1 MTRKKAAPSKKRKPN
16 KAYTI
21 QRGGEDFKVVEA
33 ATAFAVKRKRVS
45 SSAELIAVAQ
55 APSRFPGLRF
65 DKDRSPRG
73 VELYYVDKSARDSAM
88 AELRKNSPDVAW
100 CSHVFHTPADPEAMF
115 FPMDTIYVELKPGTS
130 DTEVNE
136 LLDRFG
142 LELIP
147 DPDGDPNV
155 CVMRLTSESTK
166 NPLKI
171 ANALQKS
178 GAVILAEPD
187 LAVKGNLTIHRPSD
201 DLFPLQWHLEN
212 QGGAGLTAGADVS
225 ATLAWDI
232 TRGSRNITVAVIDDG
247 FDIGHSDF
255 ASTGKIRA
263 PKDFG
268 QADADPSPVS
278 QYDNHGTACAGVAV
292 ADENGSGVVG
302 MAPECG
308 LMPIRWSGTVSDAD
322 IRDQFD
328 HPRLNGADV
337 ISCSWGVTSEFF
349 TLSTSMKRSI
359 SKAAS
364 EGRSGKGCVI
374 VFAAGN
380 SNHDIDD
387 PPHTRDGF
395 AIHPDVI
402 AVAASNSRD
411 KRSHYSNFG
420 DAIWVCAPSSG
431 AGGLGIVTTDRRG
444 TSGYQSGDYTTVE
457 RFGGTSSA
465 TPLVAGICALM
476 LSVNPELTAKDVKE
490 ILRETAE
497 KIDPQGGDYDD
508 HGRSR
513 DYGYGRVDAHRAVQ
527 AARDQRTTTGVTEL
541 RFESNP
547 DMAIP
552 DNQPAGIADAISVNR
567 PGTIENVQVDV
578 DVTHTYRGDLKLS
591 LISPRGTAV
600 SLFGRTAPVFDG
612 TENLVAR
619 FTEANAPGLAAFS
632 GESANGNWSL
642 QVADIAAADVGRL
655 NSWVLTLGFSTRQT
669 DWQIAPGLAI
679 PDNNATGIT
688 SELIVDAGGIL
699 KHVSVWVDIT
709 HTYRGDLSVVVSSP
723 SGIEVSLKSFDSGDG
738 IDDFRQTF
746 TTTDTPALLAFID
759 GMTDI
764 RGTWKLHVR
773 DNLSAD
779 VGKLNVWGL
788 KLIV

>member
-1 MTRKKAAPSKKRKPN
+1 MTKKNTVQSKKQN

-21 QRGGEDFKVVEA
+21 QRGGEDFEVVEA
-33 ATAFAVKRKRVS
+33 ASAFAVKRKRVS
-45 SSAELIAVAQ
+45 SSTELVAIAQ
-55 APSRFPGLRF
+55 APDRFPGLRF

-73 VELYYVDKSARDSAM
+73 VELYYVDQAARDSAM
-88 AELRKNSPDVAW
+88 EELRTNSPDVAW
-100 CSHVFHTPADPEAMF
+100 CSHVFHTPADPESMF
-115 FPMDTIYVELKPGTS
+115 FPMDTIYVELKPTIS
-130 DTEVNE
+130 DAEVNK
-136 LLDRFG
+136 LLDQHG
-142 LELIP
+142 LELVP
-147 DPDGDPNV
+147 DPDGDPNL
-155 CVMRLTSESTK
+155 CVMRLTSESTE
-166 NPLKI
+166 NPLKV
-171 ANALQKS
+171 ANALRKS
-178 GAVILAEPD
+178 GAVVLAEPD

-201 DLFPLQWHLEN
+201 DLFPMQWHLEN

-225 ATLAWDI
+225 ATEAWDI
-232 TRGSRNITVAVIDDG
+232 TRGNRSITVAVIDDG
-247 FDIGHSDF
+247 FDTGHSDF
-255 ASTGKIRA
+255 ASIGKVRA
-263 PKDFG
+263 PRDFG
-268 QADADPSPVS
+268 EGDADPSPVS
-278 QYDNHGTACAGVAV
+278 QFDNHGTACAGVAV

-308 LMPIRWSGTVSDAD
+308 LMPIRWSGSVSDTD

-337 ISCSWGVTSEFF
+337 ISCSWGVTSSFF

-359 SKAAS
+359 NKAAT
-364 EGRSGKGCVI
+364 EGRNGKGCVI

-380 SNHDIDD
+380 DNHDIDD

-411 KRSHYSNFG
+411 RKSHYSNFG

-444 TSGYQSGDYTTVE
+444 GSGYQSGDYTTVE

-476 LSVNPELTAKDVKE
+476 LSVNPELTAEEIKE
-490 ILRETAE
+490 ILKDTAE
-497 KIDPQGGDYDD
+497 KIEPQGGNYDNN
-508 HGRSR
+508 GQSR
-513 DYGYGRVDAHRAVQ
+513 IYGFGRVDAHRAVQ
-527 AARDQRTTTGVTEL
+527 VARDRRITGGVTEL

-547 DMAIP
+547 DLAIP
-552 DNQPAGIADAISVNR
+552 DHQPAGIADAIFVNR
-567 PGTIENVQVDV
+567 SGSIETVHVEVDIS
-578 DVTHTYRGDLKLS
+578 HTYRGDLKLT
-591 LISPRGTAV
+591 LLSPQGTTV

-612 TENLVAR
+612 TDNLVAR
-619 FTEANAPGLAAFS
+619 FTDENVPALAAFS

-642 QVADIAAADVGRL
+642 QVADLAAVDVGKL
-655 NSWVLTLGFSTRQT
+655 NTWILTLGFSTQQT
-669 DWQIAPGLAI
+669 EWNIAPGIAI

-688 SELIVDAGGIL
+688 SDLNVDAGGIL
-699 KHVSVWVDIT
+699 KDISVSVDIT
-709 HTYRGDLSVVVSSP
+709 HTYRGDLSVAVESP
-723 SGIEVSLKSFDSGDG
+723 SGNEVSLKSVDSGDG

-746 TTTDTPALLAFID
+746 TRTDTPELREFID
-759 GMTDI
+759 HSNDI

-779 VGKLNVWGL
+779 VGKLNSWSL